1 MVAGTAEGERSILVR
16 TVPLLAVVF
25 IMVGSVST
33 LWPVLAPYA
42 LDLGA
47 GGFGIGMVV
56 GAIYATRLF
65 LQPVIGSFAD
75 RHGYRALLL
84 FGTLLYIP
92 IGIVYAAADNVA
104 VLVGARLLH
113 GVGSAIVLPMVMA
126 VLGSHAGGK
135 GGAAMARFNLA
146 QWMGYAVGP
155 ILGGVII
162 KYYGAETV
170 FMLLGPAGVLS
181 ALAVVLTD
189 RGLMASDSSRAANS
203 TGTPAPKVDRIRSD
217 RLAMSLLAFNFLAAP
232 ASLIILSFFPL
243 LGEERGYSP
252 VTIGMLLAIASFVT
266 AAVQPLWGNV
276 ADNRGLR
283 PLLLAG
289 GFGSLLALALLGL
302 VDSLPVAVLATLIA
316 GGTLAALIAGTATA
330 AVEAGERRGM
340 GAFMG
345 WFASAGSTG
354 QAIMPLLYGLLLGAI
369 GVDGLLVA
377 VGVLVAIGSLG
388 YLLARQAGELLRTG

>member
-1 MVAGTAEGERSILVR
+1 MVAGTAGKERSIVAR

-33 LWPVLAPYA
+33 LWPVLTPFAR
-42 LDLGA
+42 DMGA
-47 GGFGIGMVV
+47 SGFQIGMVV

-65 LQPVIGSFAD
+65 LQPVIGNFAD

-92 IGIVYAAADNVA
+92 IGLVYAAAGNVA
-104 VLVGARLLH
+104 VLIAARLLH

-126 VLGSHAGGK
+126 VLGSNAGGK

-162 KYYGAETV
+162 EFWGQETV
-170 FMLLGPAGVLS
+170 FLLLGPAGVLS
-181 ALAVVLTD
+181 AVAVGLTD
-189 RGLMASDSSRAANS
+189 RDLMASDSKKPISSGN
-203 TGTPAPKVDRIRSD
+203 PQAPKSDGIRSD
-217 RLAMSLLAFNFLAAP
+217 RLAVSLLAFNFLAAP

-243 LGEERGYSP
+243 LGEERGYGP
-252 VTIGMLLAIASFVT
+252 VMIGVLLAIASFVT
-266 AAVQPLWGNV
+266 AAIQPLWGNV

-283 PLLLAG
+283 PLLLTG
-289 GFGSLLALALLGL
+289 GFGSLFSLALLGL
-302 VDSLPVAVLATLIA
+302 VDSLAVSVVATILA
-316 GGTLAALIAGTATA
+316 GGTLAALVAGTSTA

-354 QAIMPLLYGLLLGAI
+354 QALMPLLYGLLLGAI
-369 GVDGLLVA
+369 GVEGLLTA
-377 VGVLVAIGSLG
+377 VGVLITIGSLG
-388 YLLARQAGELLRTG
+388 YLLARQTTAAIKPT